1 MVMHSVTVEARY
13 SPSGGEPNQNKKLIV
28 HVDKL
33 PSTES
38 EVTAFIKRKN
48 PKWNFFI
55 LYINQ

>member
-1 MVMHSVTVEARY
+1 MHSVTVEVRY
-13 SPSGGEPNQNKKLIV
+13 SPSGREPNQNTKLIV

-33 PSTES
+33 PATES

-55 LYINQ
+55 LSIKQ